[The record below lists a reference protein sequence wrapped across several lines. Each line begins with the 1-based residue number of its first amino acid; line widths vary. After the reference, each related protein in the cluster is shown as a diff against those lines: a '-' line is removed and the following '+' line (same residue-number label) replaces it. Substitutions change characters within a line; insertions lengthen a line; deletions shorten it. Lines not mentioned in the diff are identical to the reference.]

1 MKMTLKQLRVGRGFL
16 QTDVAAALGVNRK
29 TVSAWE
35 SGKSMPTV
43 DKIDAICDLYKVSY
57 DDIRWKV

>member
-1 MKMTLKQLRVGRGFL
+1 MKMTLKQLRVGKGFL

>member
-1 MKMTLKQLRVGRGFL
+1 MKFTLKALRINKGL
-16 QTDVAAALGVNRK
+16 SQTDTATALGVNRK

-43 DKIDAICDLYKVSY
+43 DKIDAICTLYGVSY
-57 DDIRWKV
+57 DDIKWKL